1 MKFIADCLQIGRLAA
16 ALIGLGMAF
25 SVHATS
31 TFTVTKTTDTA
42 DGVCDAD
49 CSLREAIIAANASA
63 GANTIVLPPGT
74 YLLGLSGFEE
84 TEDAVPELGD
94 LDITVSEALTLVG
107 AGAGSTIIDGG
118 GLRRVFHIISEFASS
133 VSVSGVTIQNGSD
146 QQGGG
151 ILHNSFGTLTLT
163 ESAVTGNTASIG
175 GGLSISAGTVSV
187 SNSLFSGNTAT
198 TVGGGGIFN
207 IDTLSLTNVTVSGN
221 SATSTLANGGGGIL
235 NFGEMTLTNVTL
247 AANRADAADL
257 PQGGGIRN
265 LGQMTLMNSI
275 ISGNSNDNCSGA
287 ETITSAG
294 NNLEDSN
301 ECGLVHIK
309 DQINT
314 DPLLGALQ
322 DNGGRT
328 FTHALLAGSPAI
340 DAGSNSGCPASDQ
353 RGVSRPFD
361 GDNDNDAVCDIGAF
375 EFGDLDLDGV
385 VDVLDNC
392 FRVPNPS
399 QLDTDGDNEGDA
411 CDGDDD
417 NDGVQDGLDAFP
429 LDRTESVDT
438 DADGIG
444 NNADTDDD
452 GDGLSDS
459 DEILLKTNPLNA
471 DTDNDGINDGDEVAA
486 GTDPKVHTDAP
497 VVIQII
503 NSTLL
508 DGP

>member
-1 MKFIADCLQIGRLAA
+1 MGRLAA
-16 ALIGLGMAF
+16 VLIGLGMTF

-63 GANTIVLPPGT
+63 GENTIVLPPGT

-84 TEDAVPELGD
+84 TEDAVPQLGD
-94 LDITVSEALTLVG
+94 LDITVSGALTLVG
-107 AGAGSTIIDGG
+107 SGARSTIIDGG
-118 GLRRVFHIISEFASS
+118 GFRRVFHIIGESASS
-133 VSVSGVTIQNGSD
+133 VSVSRVTIQNGSD

-151 ILHNSFGTLTLT
+151 IFHNSFGTLALT
-163 ESAVTGNTASIG
+163 ESAITANTASIG
-175 GGLSISAGTVSV
+175 GGLFIGAGTVSI
-187 SNSLFSGNTAT
+187 SNSLVGGNTAT
-198 TVGGGGIFN
+198 TTGGGGIFN
-207 IDTLSLTNVTVSGN
+207 VDTLFLTNVTVSGN
-221 SATSTLANGGGGIL
+221 SATSALASGGGGIL
-235 NFGEMTLTNVTL
+235 NIGEMTLTNITL
-247 AANRADAADL
+247 TANRADAADL
-257 PQGGGIRN
+257 PEGGGILN
-265 LGQMTLMNSI
+265 FGLMTLKNSI
-275 ISGNSNDNCSGA
+275 ISGNTNDNCSGA
-287 ETITSAG
+287 GTTKSTG

-301 ECGLVHIK
+301 VCGFANIN

-314 DPLLGALQ
+314 DPLLGPLQ
-322 DNGGRT
+322 DNGGQT
-328 FTHALLAGSPAI
+328 FTYALLVGSPAI
-340 DAGSNSGCPASDQ
+340 DSGSNARCPGSDQ

-361 GDNDNDAVCDIGAF
+361 GDNDNDPVCDIGAF
-375 EFGDLDLDGV
+375 EFGDFDLDGV
-385 VDVLDNC
+385 IDVLDNC
-392 FRVPNPS
+392 FKVSNPS
-399 QLDTDGDNEGDA
+399 QLDTDDDNQGDA

-417 NDGVQDGLDAFP
+417 NDRVPDGLDAFP
-429 LDRTESVDT
+429 LDKSESVDT

-459 DEILLKTNPLNA
+459 EEILLKTNPLNA
-471 DTDNDGINDGDEVAA
+471 DTDNDGIDDGDEVAA
-486 GTDPKVHTDAP
+486 GTDPRVHTDAP